1 MPSENNSTG
10 DAGIQSGLQPV
21 LDALTS
27 ILEPHYLL
35 MILTPL
41 TIIWLGAHGSLRRP
55 ASAAPAKLK
64 KGEKRREEEKFAE
77 GLVASDAIRYPLM
90 LGAVLVGLYYLIQW
104 LQDPAILNKVLRGYM
119 TVMSVAGLGQLAG
132 DALDLLVSLV
142 FPTMWVGDSAKVY
155 HIDPHRRCQY
165 ALDDESGNEMV
176 IPSRDTPLPGCLDGW
191 VTSEVV
197 RSWLWEV
204 RDLLTEEWTVRV
216 VIYGKKLGEYEIRL
230 NDLVRSVIAAAVAL
244 AYHFTGWTAL
254 SNLLS
259 FAMCYF
265 SFTLISPT
273 SFGIGTAVLVSLF
286 VYDVVMV
293 FYTPY
298 MITVAKAID
307 APIKLTFET
316 AKGASML
323 GLGDIIIPGMMMAL
337 ALRFD
342 LFMHYQRQIKL
353 EPVQLLSKSVSAS
366 TDATTPENSKA
377 STTATTG
384 HRRIK
389 PTFIDTRGQWGNRF
403 WTTPFGRLSPVS
415 GASEPAAATAFPK
428 PYFYASLGGYA
439 GAMVVTMVVMLVFR
453 HGQPALL
460 YLVPGVTGA
469 LWLTG
474 LARGEIKDM
483 WAYTEDGS
491 LDTEDVVV
499 EVDGEGKVVEG
510 ERERKETEGNSGPKD
525 DGEDI
530 EKERQQRTAAGLKE
544 LFVLSV
550 TAQRV
555 AESVS

>member
-1 MPSENNSTG
+1 MPSEDTATG
-10 DAGIQSGLQPV
+10 EAGARPSLEPV
-21 LDALTS
+21 LDALVS
-27 ILEPHYLL
+27 ILEPHYFL
-35 MILTPL
+35 MILAPL
-41 TIIWLGAHGSLRRP
+41 AIIWLGAHGSLRRP
-55 ASAAPAKLK
+55 ASAAPAPPK
-64 KGEKRREEEKFAE
+64 KGEKRRDEEKFAE
-77 GLVASDAIRYPLM
+77 GLAASDAIRYPLM
-90 LGAVLVGLYYLIQW
+90 LGAVLVGLYYLLQW
-104 LQDPAILNKVLRGYM
+104 LQDPAILNKMLRGYM

-132 DALDLLVSLV
+132 DALDVVTSLA
-142 FPTMWVGDSAKVY
+142 FPAMWADDRGAVY
-155 HIDPHRRCQY
+155 HIDPRRRCQY
-165 ALDDESGNEMV
+165 ALD
-176 IPSRDTPLPGCLDGW
+176 RDAGARVVLPGRKTPLPGRLDGW
-191 VTSEVV
+191 VPPAAGP
-197 RSWLWEV
+197 WLWEL
-204 RDLLTEEWTVRV
+204 RDLFAEEWTLRAVLC
-216 VIYGKKLGEYEIRL
+216 GNKLGEHEIRL
-230 NDLVRSVIAAAVAL
+230 NDLLRFVMAAAVAL
-244 AYHFTGWTAL
+244 AYHLTGWNAL

-353 EPVQLLSKSVSAS
+353 EPVQLLSESVAAPN
-366 TDATTPENSKA
+366 DPTTLP
-377 STTATTG
+377 TTTRTIAATTG

-389 PTFIDTRGQWGNRF
+389 PTYMDTRGQWGNRF
-403 WTTPFGRLSPVS
+403 WTTPLGRLSPVP
-415 GASEPAAATAFPK
+415 GAPEPASATAFPK
-428 PYFYASLGGYA
+428 PYFYASLAGYA

-499 EVDGEGKVVEG
+499 EVDGEGKVVE
-510 ERERKETEGNSGPKD
+510 REKAEGNGAPKEGD
-525 DGEDI
+525 PKAQDKED
-530 EKERQQRTAAGLKE
+530 KQRAPTGLKE
-544 LFVLSV
+544 LFVLSI
-550 TAQRV
+550 TAQRLV
-555 AESVS
+555 ESAS